1 MTLLWVALGGAF
13 GAMARFLLSQM
24 MFQWAN
30 KPFPYGTLSVNLIG
44 SFAIG
49 VAYVWLSGTAWSGNQ
64 GRLLVMVGFLGAFTT
79 FSTFSLES
87 LTLLQ
92 QSRLAEFFTYMAL
105 SVGGCLIATATGMW
119 FTKQLV

>member
-1 MTLLWVALGGAF
+1 MTLVWVAIGGAL
-13 GAMARFLLSQM
+13 GAVSRYLLSNLV
-24 MFQWAN
+24 FQWIN

-49 VAYVWLSGTAWSGNQ
+49 VVYVWLIENSWSGNQ
-64 GRLLVMVGFLGAFTT
+64 GRLLLMVGFLGAFTT

-105 SVGGCLIATATGMW
+105 SVGGCLLATAAGMW
-119 FTKQLV
+119 LTKQLV

>member
-1 MTLLWVALGGAF
+1 MTLMWVALGGAL
-13 GAMARFLLSQM
+13 GAVSRFLLSDIV
-24 MFQWAN
+24 FQWLN

-49 VAYVWLSGTAWSGNQ
+49 VAYVWLSGNAWSGNQ